1 MKKKDGH
8 RKAGIR
14 WAWRSDGEAT
24 APPEAQHIRIELYR
38 GAGSMHTDEQGGL
51 ANFGKSGVSL
61 RREQTSGHK
70 LWGVRKKLC

>member
-1 MKKKDGH
+1 MRKRTDT
-8 RKAGIR
+8 KAGIR

-24 APPEAQHIRIELYR
+24 APPEAQHIHIELYR
-38 GAGSMHTDEQGGL
+38 GAGSMRTDEQGGL

-70 LWGVRKKLC
+70 QCGVRRKQC